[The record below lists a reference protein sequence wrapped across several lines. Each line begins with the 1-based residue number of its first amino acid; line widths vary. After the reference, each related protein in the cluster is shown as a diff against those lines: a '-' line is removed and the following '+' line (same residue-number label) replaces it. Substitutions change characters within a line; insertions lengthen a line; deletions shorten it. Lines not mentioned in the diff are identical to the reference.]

1 MTLRIL
7 PYAVAELDDAATFY
21 NRRQDG
27 LGEEFL
33 LAYRTTLRS
42 LLNDP
47 ASWPITGSNA
57 RRARIL
63 RFPYDIIFRSF
74 SESWTKMSA
83 LSRWLIIHGAE
94 TIGFVEIIRGLVTT
108 RSLRRIC
115 RREFDCN
122 RNFTCHS

>member
-7 PYAVAELDDAATFY
+7 LYAVAELDDAATFY
-21 NRRQDG
+21 KRRQDG

-47 ASWPITGSNA
+47 TSGPITGSNA

-63 RFPYDIIFRSF
+63 RLPYDIIFR
-74 SESWTKMSA
+74 SWTKMSA
-83 LSRWLIIHGAE
+83 LSRWLIIHGAG
-94 TIGFVEIIRGLVTT
+94 TIGFVESIRGLATT

-115 RREFDCN
+115 RREFECN